1 MTEYRLGVIGDP
13 IDHSLSPQIH
23 NLFAEQ
29 TNLKIDYQP
38 YRVSS
43 ENLNSFVKDFFESGG
58 DGLNVTLP
66 HKVQCSQ
73 IATSTSPIVD
83 IIGAA
88 NTLKSAKRSK
98 DIFAESTDGNGLI
111 QDLQEKSKIG
121 SANILILG
129 AGGSA
134 LSIIPSIADCLPKNI
149 LMDNRSKEKIQP
161 LIERFNNLTI
171 NNSMIDNIDHFEDD
185 IDIVINATSAGFSG
199 AFNWYRDL
207 NLSKETFFYDLSYTK
222 DNSKT
227 PFLNWAI
234 QYSDNYSD
242 GFGMLINQAALS
254 YELWTGIMPGTTIN
268 KSDLIND

>member
-1 MTEYRLGVIGDP
+1 
-13 IDHSLSPQIH
+13 
-23 NLFAEQ
+23 
-29 TNLKIDYQP
+29 
-38 YRVSS
+38 
-43 ENLNSFVKDFFESGG
+43 
-58 DGLNVTLP
+58 
-66 HKVQCSQ
+66 
-73 IATSTSPIVD
+73 
-83 IIGAA
+83 
-88 NTLKSAKRSK
+88 
-98 DIFAESTDGNGLI
+98 LI
-111 QDLQEKSKIG
+111 QDLQEKSKIS

-149 LMDNRSKEKIQP
+149 LLDNRSQEKIQP
-161 LIERFNNLTI
+161 LIERFNNLTT

-207 NLSKETFFYDLSYTK
+207 NLSKKTFFYDLSYTK